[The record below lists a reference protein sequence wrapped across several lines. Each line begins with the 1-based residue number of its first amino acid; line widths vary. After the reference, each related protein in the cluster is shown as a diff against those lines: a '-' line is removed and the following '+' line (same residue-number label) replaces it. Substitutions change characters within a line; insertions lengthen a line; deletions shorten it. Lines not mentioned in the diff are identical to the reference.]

1 MRYLNKLF
9 AWMGSDGMS
18 HLILSA
24 IIAVFLSLFLPL
36 ELAAMITLAVGIG
49 NELYDRISGKG
60 CSEWKDIVCDI
71 VGILI
76 GVL

>member
-1 MRYLNKLF
+1 MKYLNKLF
-9 AWMGSDGMS
+9 VWMGMDGMM
-18 HLILSA
+18 HVILSA
-24 IIAVFLSLFLPL
+24 LIGAVLNLLLPW

-49 NELYDRISGKG
+49 KELYDRISGKG

-71 VGILI
+71 LGILI